1 MIRFLI
7 LLAFFI
13 IFTTG
18 NTGCDHDPD
27 GVDEETSVS
36 TLERLSEEDKAA
48 LANKLKSLDYLLSR
62 PLEQRVARSKE
73 YMLKY
78 LELKDKDSAEA
89 LEALRISLYIHAKGD
104 HPLLEEWVVLAHKIF
119 REKEATVPELLRG
132 KQIELQIARDNNE
145 SRKHIKVLEE
155 DVEQFEHQIMNLK
168 AQGVNPQEFKIPIEV
183 EGDEDEG

>member
-27 GVDEETSVS
+27 SVDEETSVS
-36 TLERLSEEDKAA
+36 IVERLSEEDKAD

-73 YMLKY
+73 YVLKY
-78 LELKDKDSAEA
+78 LELKDKDGPEA
-89 LEALRISLYIHAKGD
+89 LKVLKISLYIHAKGD
-104 HPLLEEWVVLAHKIF
+104 HPLLEEWVVITHKIF
-119 REKEATVPELLRG
+119 REKEGTVPGLLRG
-132 KQIELQIARDNNE
+132 TQIELQIARDNDE
-145 SRKHIKVLEE
+145 SQKYIKSLEE
-155 DVEQFEHQIMNLK
+155 NAEQLEHQIKDLK
-168 AQGVNPQEFKIPIEV
+168 AQGINPQEFKVPVEV
-183 EGDEDEG
+183 VGAVNEE

>member
-27 GVDEETSVS
+27 GVDEETPVS
-36 TLERLSEEDKAA
+36 IVEKLSEEDKAD

-62 PLEQRVARSKE
+62 PLEQRIARSKE
-73 YMLKY
+73 YVLKY
-78 LELKDKDSAEA
+78 LELKDEDGPKA

-104 HPLLEEWVVLAHKIF
+104 HPLLEEWVVLTHKIF
-119 REKEATVPELLRG
+119 QEEEATVPELLRG
-132 KQIELQIARDNNE
+132 TQIELQIARDNDE
-145 SRKHIKVLEE
+145 SQEHIKVLEE
-155 DVEQFEHQIMNLK
+155 NAEQLEHQIKDLK
-168 AQGVNPQEFKIPIEV
+168 AQGVNPQEFKISIEV
-183 EGDEDEG
+183 EGDEDEE